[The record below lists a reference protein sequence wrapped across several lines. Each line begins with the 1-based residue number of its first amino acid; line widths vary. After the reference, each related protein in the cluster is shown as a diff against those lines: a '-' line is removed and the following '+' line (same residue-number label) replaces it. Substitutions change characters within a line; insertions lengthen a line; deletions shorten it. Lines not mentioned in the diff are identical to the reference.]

1 MELGKIYLD
10 NAATTP
16 LHPEVIDEMTQVL
29 TEVYGN
35 PSATHAVGRQ
45 AKGLMETCR
54 KNIACFIN
62 AHPSEIVFT
71 SGGTEADNM
80 ALRCAVD
87 DLKVKHIITTPIEH
101 KAVLDTA
108 QHLEKLGRVK
118 CHLLKVDDKG
128 RVDLDQLRSL
138 MEELPNGIVSIMHAN
153 NEIGTINPIKEIALM
168 CGESGFYMHSDTVQ
182 TMAHLP
188 IDVKDLGVD
197 FLTCSAHK
205 FHGPKGCGFLYK
217 RQGLSLK
224 PMITGGAQESQHR
237 AGTENIAGIAGMHKA
252 MAIAIADMNE
262 EEKRIQG
269 LKESLWEGIRQIE
282 PDAEILGEEPGE
294 LSLYTVL
301 NVGLPVDKSDMILF
315 KLDLQGICISG
326 GSACNSGSDQGSHVV
341 KGIGKT
347 DIQPVRFSF
356 GRFTTEDEIKKA
368 LAVLKEV
375 LS

>member
-16 LHPEVIDEMTQVL
+16 LHPEVVEEMTQVL
-29 TEVYGN
+29 TQVFGN
-35 PSATHAVGRQ
+35 PSASHAVGRQ

-54 KNIACFIN
+54 KNMACFIN
-62 AHPSEIVFT
+62 AHPSELVFT

-80 ALRCAVD
+80 ALRCAVE
-87 DLKVKHIITTPIEH
+87 DLRVKHIITTAIEH

-108 QHLEKLGRVK
+108 QHLERLGRST
-118 CHLLKVDDKG
+118 CHLLKVDAKG
-128 RVDLDQLRSL
+128 RIDLEELKTLVDK
-138 MEELPNGIVSIMHAN
+138 LPNGIVSIMHAN
-153 NEIGTINPIKEIALM
+153 NEIGTINPIKEIAAL
-168 CGESGFYMHSDTVQ
+168 CKKEGFYSHSDTVQ

-217 RQGLSLK
+217 RRGLQLK

-252 MAIAIADMNE
+252 MAIALADMTSE
-262 EEKRIQG
+262 KKRIQS
-269 LKESLWEGIRQIE
+269 LKQRLWNGIQQIE
-282 PDAEILGEEPGE
+282 PSTDVLGEEPGE
-294 LSLYTVL
+294 KSLYTIL
-301 NVGLPVDKSDMILF
+301 NVGLPLDKSDMILF
-315 KLDLQGICISG
+315 KLDLQGVCISG

-341 KGIGKT
+341 RGIGK
-347 DIQPVRFSF
+347 DYIQPVRFSF
-356 GRFTTEDEIKKA
+356 GRFTTEKEIDKT
-368 LAVLKEV
+368 LDVLKDV